1 MAPRIPSVPPGC
13 RLCSPTGVSRA
24 FFAFYSCL
32 ALLLAGDSVGNN
44 EVGEHETQSK
54 CTSCN
59 ESARRFLCVRVHR
72 VLSCTGTTAAVPS
85 SSRGCRLWGQQQ
97 QQRQCLKVH
106 VRDPQLKPG
115 TIPPPHSHLSG
126 EELPAAQ
133 CITPEE
139 QSGSTFKAKISIL
152 KDAIKQSQGRVYRE
166 AIAVPGEKWSPEANP
181 PGFIACYR

>member
-1 MAPRIPSVPPGC
+1 MKLKANARPVTSRLDGFCACMCIGCYPAPAP
-13 RLCSPTGVSRA
+13 
-24 FFAFYSCL
+24 
-32 ALLLAGDSVGNN
+32 LLLCPAHPMAAGSGDS
-44 EVGEHETQSK
+44 
-54 CTSCN
+54 
-59 ESARRFLCVRVHR
+59 
-72 VLSCTGTTAAVPS
+72 S
-85 SSRGCRLWGQQQ
+85 SSSE
-97 QQRQCLKVH
+97 CLKVQ